1 MIPDVVA
8 GLAAVAIGV
17 AAALLGWPATRFT
30 LHLAAGR
37 DRARR
42 DESSAADGDAARRAD
57 ESIGSAVPPDSGA
70 AVVAEAPLDSVEL
83 GSVDPDGAA
92 PDDAVPGAEPDSDGT
107 ACIESAG
114 DSPSRDVDDDGLL
127 RGGLWIGLLERAF
140 VAGGIALGEPTIL
153 AVVVAIKGLGRVP
166 ELLRSPSA
174 GERFIIGSLASLGVA
189 LVVGVIGRALIG

>member
-1 MIPDVVA
+1 MSPDVLTA
-8 GLAAVAIGV
+8 LAALAIGV

-42 DESSAADGDAARRAD
+42 DRAHREQGAVDGDGTPGSESPGLADIAAPPAG
-57 ESIGSAVPPDSGA
+57 ESASGGGSASAVPPDGA
-70 AVVAEAPLDSVEL
+70 DQP
-83 GSVDPDGAA
+83 A
-92 PDDAVPGAEPDSDGT
+92 PDDTDQQASSGTGQSAPD
-107 ACIESAG
+107 
-114 DSPSRDVDDDGLL
+114 RVQDVDDDGLL

-140 VAGGIALGEPTIL
+140 VAGGIALGEPSIL

-166 ELLRSPSA
+166 ELLKSPSA

-189 LVVGVIGRALIG
+189 LGVGVIGRALIG